1 MNMPRQQG
9 GSTLAAVM
17 LMLVMGL
24 MLLTAQQRQLDSAL
38 LLVADRQRYLKAHN
52 QAASALS
59 WGLAQPW
66 PPGSLQATRWHC
78 LQQSS
83 DGLQACARLSSRSG
97 AVMVRG
103 LGEIAGAEPLW
114 LYQVATEAPGA
125 GSSKLTAQ
133 KGGWLDFCPEKRV
146 TDCDD

>member
-1 MNMPRQQG
+1 MTMHRQHG

-38 LLVADRQRYLKAHN
+38 LLVADRQHYLKAYN
-52 QAASALS
+52 QAASGLS
-59 WGLAQPW
+59 WGLAQSW
-66 PPGSLQATRWHC
+66 PRGSLQATSWYC

-83 DGLQACARLSSRSG
+83 DALQTCARLSSRSG
-97 AVMVRG
+97 VVVVRG
-103 LGEIAGAEPLW
+103 AGEIAGAEPVW
-114 LYQVATEAPGA
+114 LYQLATEAPGD
-125 GSSKLTAQ
+125 GSIKLTVQ
-133 KGGWLDFCPEKRV
+133 KGGWLDFCPEKRA